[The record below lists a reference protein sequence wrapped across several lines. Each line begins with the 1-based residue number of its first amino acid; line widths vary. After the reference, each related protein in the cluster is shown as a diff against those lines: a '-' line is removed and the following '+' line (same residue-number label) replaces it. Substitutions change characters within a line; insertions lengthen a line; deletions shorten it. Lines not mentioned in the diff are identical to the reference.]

1 MTYSLTGARTCWCSR
16 NHDEAPK
23 QSSDP
28 MKRLSI
34 LFLLAVTLHTTAQN
48 VVVEESLTDVEC
60 ISPTQAIIH
69 YKEVTTIL
77 NEHGADLATFVC
89 SCSKNDKLTRF
100 KGQVTDATGNV
111 LRKFKESELKHTE
124 YSQYLAI
131 DDYKMY
137 LDYTPPVYPVT
148 ITYEWTMECH
158 DDLIEFPRFCPQT
171 DYDVSVKKA
180 VYRLTAPK
188 NVIIR
193 HALVNID
200 ETVKTSDD
208 GKTLTLEL
216 DDLPA
221 LKREPYA
228 RPLQER
234 LPIAYFVP
242 ADFIYYGTT
251 GSLKSWNDYGKW
263 EYSLIN
269 GSETLPEDIRKEIHQ
284 MTDGLKTDREKV
296 EALYHYLEKTTRYVA
311 ILLGIGGQKPA
322 PAASVCKSGFGDCKG
337 LSNYMR
343 AMLKEVGI
351 PSNYITISTINRRL
365 LKDFASV
372 GQMNHVILQVPLQG
386 DTLWLECTNPQLP
399 LGYLH
404 EDIAGHNAIE
414 VSKAGGRLV
423 TLPVYADSTNL
434 MHSTIHIHLDPKGAA
449 DVSLLQDYHNRQ
461 YEYNI
466 PVMKMDEKD
475 RHKTLQRTVR
485 VPQAEI
491 LRMDVRENHPAPSA
505 FGGFAAK
512 ISLDAEIRSQ
522 RYATVTGQRLFVP
535 ICPIHNGYTTPPTL
549 PNRQEDIYLQTG
561 YLDNDD
567 ITLTIPEGYDIEAC
581 PKDMTIEHPFAT
593 FTFTITR
600 EGNDLHIHISL
611 LMKSGTYDKQLYPQ
625 FIDFMKTVNGIY
637 SQKIVLKQG

>member
-1 MTYSLTGARTCWCSR
+1 MA
-16 NHDEAPK
+16 
-23 QSSDP
+23 
-28 MKRLSI
+28 LS
-34 LFLLAVTLHTTAQN
+34 LHTTAQN
-48 VVVEESLTDVEC
+48 AVVEESLTEVQC
-60 ISPTQAIIH
+60 ISPTQAIIR

-77 NEHGADLATFVC
+77 NEHGAHLATFVT
-89 SCSKNDKLTRF
+89 SCNKNDKLTRF
-100 KGQVTDATGNV
+100 KGQVTDVTGRV
-111 LRKFKESELKHTE
+111 LRKFKESELKQTE

-137 LDYTPPVYPVT
+137 LDYTPPLYPVT
-148 ITYEWTMECH
+148 ITYEWTIESH
-158 DDLIEFPRFCPQT
+158 DDLIEFPPFCPQT

-180 VYRLTAPK
+180 SYRLTAPK
-188 NVIIR
+188 SINIR
-193 HALVNID
+193 HALQNID
-200 ETVKTSDD
+200 KAAVSEASPSEN
-208 GKTLTLEL
+208 TLILEL
-216 DDLPA
+216 HDLPA
-221 LKREPYA
+221 LKKEPYA
-228 RPLQER
+228 RPLKER

-251 GSLKSWNDYGKW
+251 GSLNSWNDYGKW

-269 GSETLPEDIRKEIHQ
+269 GSETLPDDIRKEIHQ

-296 EALYHYLEKTTRYVA
+296 EALYHHLEKTTRYVA

-351 PSNYITISTINRRL
+351 PSNYVTISTNNRRL
-365 LKDFASV
+365 FNNFASV
-372 GQMNHVILQVPLQG
+372 GQMNHVILQVPLQSDTLIG
-386 DTLWLECTNPQLP
+386 ADASQRRKFNDADTLWLECTNPQLP
-399 LGYLH
+399 MGFLH

-414 VSKAGGRLV
+414 VSEAGGRLV
-423 TLPVYADSTNL
+423 TLPVYPDSTNL
-434 MHSTIHIHLDPKGAA
+434 MHSTIHIHLDPTGAA
-449 DVSLLQDYHNRQ
+449 DVSLLQDYHNWQ

-466 PVMKMDEKD
+466 PLLKMDEKD

-491 LRMDVRENHPAPSA
+491 LRMDVREDQPPIRAL
-505 FGGFAAK
+505 GGFPAK
-512 ISLDAEIRSQ
+512 VTVDAELKSQ

-535 ICPIHNGYTTPPTL
+535 LCPIHNGYSVPPTL

-593 FTFTITR
+593 FSFTITR
-600 EGNDLHIHISL
+600 EGNELHIHNSL

-625 FIDFMKTVNGIY
+625 LITFMKTVNGIY